1 MADDFRSIAPY
12 EGQDFEDAISRLR
25 QYPQLLNNFTDI
37 ISRHNRIV
45 NKWKSFHAKSLLAHL
60 LTQVHSYT
68 DFQEY
73 ITCDLFLSMIESSS
87 IDEFSFGGVENL
99 CMPDDDQ
106 VPGGRPHIFISNHR
120 DIVLDTAL
128 LDLALFRS
136 DRQMCEM
143 VIGDNLLVNQF
154 ATDMFKVNGAVT
166 IRRSLSSASDLR
178 NETLSVSRYLKYAI
192 ETKKKSIW
200 IAQKSGRSKDGVDNT
215 SAAILK
221 MLYLAYREEGLSFQ
235 QFLEKASIVPVSISY
250 QYDPCD
256 VTKSQEEIRKL
267 KAEGVYNVYTKK
279 KYADVLDLIR
289 HQHFGY
295 HVLVTIVAVGDHPVR
310 ILDDVIIGHERAVV
324 KRHKAAA
331 GRQKLVIGVVHLQ
344 HQHGF
349 GRALNGVRIGR
360 KAGFRQCAG
369 GQEQAQGQNRRCK
382 SLHNISPS
390 IEHYIIL
397 LTRSQLCCRIPA
409 GKAQPRSPAFSR

>member
-128 LDLALFRS
+128 LDLALFRNG
-136 DRQMCEM
+136 RQMCEM

-192 ETKKKSIW
+192 ETKRKSIW

-289 HQHFGY
+289 GLRLPKGNVHIQVGAPLDPSLADARTAVREMDRQIHLNYKLHDTNYFAYDYINGTNEFESNYANMNTKAFVKHYRHLKPEVRDMVYKGY
-295 HVLVTIVAVGDHPVR
+295 ANPV
-310 ILDDVIIGHERAVV
+310 ISMLE
-324 KRHKAAA
+324 
-331 GRQKLVIGVVHLQ
+331 
-344 HQHGF
+344 
-349 GRALNGVRIGR
+349 
-360 KAGFRQCAG
+360 
-369 GQEQAQGQNRRCK
+369 EK
-382 SLHNISPS
+382 SLES
-390 IEHYIIL
+390 L
-397 LTRSQLCCRIPA
+397 
-409 GKAQPRSPAFSR
+409 

>member
-1 MADDFRSIAPY
+1 MVDDFKDIAPY

-106 VPGGRPHIFISNHR
+106 IPGGRPHIFISNHR

-178 NETLSVSRYLKYAI
+178 NETLRVSRYLKYAI

-235 QFLEKASIVPVSISY
+235 QFLERASIVPVSISY

-289 HQHFGY
+289 GLRLPKGNVHIQ
-295 HVLVTIVAVGDHPVR
+295 VGAP
-310 ILDDVIIGHERAVV
+310 LDPSLADART
-324 KRHKAAA
+324 AAREID
-331 GRQKLVIGVVHLQ
+331 RQVHLNYKLYDTNY
-344 HQHGF
+344 F
-349 GRALNGVRIGR
+349 AYDYINGTTDYASKYANMNTKAFVKHYRHLRPEVRDMVYKGYANPVISML
-360 KAGFRQCAG
+360 
-369 GQEQAQGQNRRCK
+369 EEK
-382 SLHNISPS
+382 SLES
-390 IEHYIIL
+390 L
-397 LTRSQLCCRIPA
+397 
-409 GKAQPRSPAFSR
+409 

>member
-128 LDLALFRS
+128 LDLALFRNG
-136 DRQMCEM
+136 RQMCEM

-192 ETKKKSIW
+192 ETKRKSIW

-235 QFLEKASIVPVSISY
+235 QFLERASIVPVSISY

-289 HQHFGY
+289 GLRLPKGNVHIQVGAPLDPSLADARTAVREMDRQIHLNYKLHDTNYFAYDYINGTTDYASKYANMNTKAFVKHYRHLKPEVRDMVYKGY
-295 HVLVTIVAVGDHPVR
+295 ANPV
-310 ILDDVIIGHERAVV
+310 ISMLE
-324 KRHKAAA
+324 
-331 GRQKLVIGVVHLQ
+331 
-344 HQHGF
+344 
-349 GRALNGVRIGR
+349 
-360 KAGFRQCAG
+360 
-369 GQEQAQGQNRRCK
+369 EK
-382 SLHNISPS
+382 SLES
-390 IEHYIIL
+390 L
-397 LTRSQLCCRIPA
+397 
-409 GKAQPRSPAFSR
+409 

>member
-1 MADDFRSIAPY
+1 MVDEFKDIAPY
-12 EGQDFEDAISRLR
+12 EGQDFEDALARLR

-37 ISRHNRIV
+37 ISRHNRLV
-45 NKWKSFHAKSLLAHL
+45 NKWKSFHAKSLLSHM

-68 DFQEY
+68 DFQEF

-87 IDEFSFGGVENL
+87 IDEFSFGGMENL
-99 CMPDDDQ
+99 CLPGDDE
-106 VPGGRPHIFISNHR
+106 VEGGLPHIYISNHR

-136 DRQMCEM
+136 GRQMCEM

-166 IRRSLSSASDLR
+166 IKRSLSSASDLR
-178 NETLSVSRYLKYAI
+178 NETLRVSRYLRRAV
-192 ETKKKSIW
+192 ETKRKSIW

-221 MLYLAYREEGLSFQ
+221 MLYLAYREDGLSFQ
-235 QFLEKASIVPVSISY
+235 QFLERASIVPVSISY

-267 KAEGVYNVYTKK
+267 KAEGVYDVYHKK

-289 HQHFGY
+289 GLRLPKGDV
-295 HVLVTIVAVGDHPVR
+295 HV
-310 ILDDVIIGHERAVV
+310 
-324 KRHKAAA
+324 
-331 GRQKLVIGVVHLQ
+331 QIGVPLDAASTTDARAAVRELDRQIHLNYRL
-344 HQHGF
+344 HDTNYF
-349 GRALNGVRIGR
+349 AYDLLNGGERFASQYSDMNTKAFVKHYRHLRPEVRDMVY
-360 KAGFRQCAG
+360 G
-369 GQEQAQGQNRRCK
+369 GYANPVVSMLKERDPSCEEQ
-382 SLHNISPS
+382 
-390 IEHYIIL
+390 
-397 LTRSQLCCRIPA
+397 
-409 GKAQPRSPAFSR
+409 

>member
-99 CMPDDDQ
+99 CIPDDDQ

-128 LDLALFRS
+128 LDLALFRNG
-136 DRQMCEM
+136 RQMCEM

-178 NETLSVSRYLKYAI
+178 NETLRVSRYLKYAI

-200 IAQKSGRSKDGVDNT
+200 IAQKSGRSKDGIDNT

-279 KYADVLDLIR
+279 EYADVLDLIR
-289 HQHFGY
+289 GLRLPKGDVHIQLGTP
-295 HVLVTIVAVGDHPVR
+295 LDPSLADARTAVREID
-310 ILDDVIIGHERAVV
+310 
-324 KRHKAAA
+324 
-331 GRQKLVIGVVHLQ
+331 RQVHLNYKLYDTNY
-344 HQHGF
+344 F
-349 GRALNGVRIGR
+349 AYDYINGTTDYASKYANMNTKAFVKHYRHLRPEVRDMVYKGYANPVISML
-360 KAGFRQCAG
+360 
-369 GQEQAQGQNRRCK
+369 EEK
-382 SLHNISPS
+382 SLES
-390 IEHYIIL
+390 L
-397 LTRSQLCCRIPA
+397 
-409 GKAQPRSPAFSR
+409 

>member
-1 MADDFRSIAPY
+1 MVDEFKDIAPY
-12 EGQDFEDAISRLR
+12 EGQDFEDALARLR

-37 ISRHNRIV
+37 ISRHNRLV
-45 NKWKSFHAKSLLAHL
+45 NKWKSFHAKSLLSHM

-68 DFQEY
+68 DFQEF

-87 IDEFSFGGVENL
+87 IDEFSFGGMENL
-99 CMPDDDQ
+99 SLPGDDE
-106 VPGGRPHIFISNHR
+106 VEGGLPHIYISNHR

-136 DRQMCEM
+136 GRQMCEM

-166 IRRSLSSASDLR
+166 IKRSLSSASDLR
-178 NETLSVSRYLKYAI
+178 NETLRVSRYLRHAV
-192 ETKKKSIW
+192 ETKRKSIW

-221 MLYLAYREEGLSFQ
+221 MLYLAYREDGLSFQ
-235 QFLEKASIVPVSISY
+235 QFLERASIVPVSISY

-267 KAEGVYNVYTKK
+267 KAEGVYDVYHKK

-289 HQHFGY
+289 GLRLPKGDV
-295 HVLVTIVAVGDHPVR
+295 HV
-310 ILDDVIIGHERAVV
+310 
-324 KRHKAAA
+324 
-331 GRQKLVIGVVHLQ
+331 QIGVPLDAASTTDARAAVRELDRQIHLNYRL
-344 HQHGF
+344 HDTNYF
-349 GRALNGVRIGR
+349 AYDLLNGGERFASQYSDMNTKAFVKHYRHLRPEVRDMVY
-360 KAGFRQCAG
+360 G
-369 GQEQAQGQNRRCK
+369 GYANPVVSMLKEREPSGEEQ
-382 SLHNISPS
+382 
-390 IEHYIIL
+390 
-397 LTRSQLCCRIPA
+397 
-409 GKAQPRSPAFSR
+409 

>member
-1 MADDFRSIAPY
+1 MVDDFKDIAPY

-128 LDLALFRS
+128 LDLALFRNG
-136 DRQMCEM
+136 RQMCEM

-235 QFLEKASIVPVSISY
+235 QFLERASIVPVSISY

-289 HQHFGY
+289 GLRLPKGNVHIQVGAPLDPSLADARTAVREMDRQIHLNYKLHDTNYFAYDYINGTTDYASKYANMNTKAFVKHYRHLKPEVRDMVYKGY
-295 HVLVTIVAVGDHPVR
+295 ANPV
-310 ILDDVIIGHERAVV
+310 ISMLEE
-324 KRHKAAA
+324 KN
-331 GRQKLVIGVVHLQ
+331 L
-344 HQHGF
+344 
-349 GRALNGVRIGR
+349 
-360 KAGFRQCAG
+360 
-369 GQEQAQGQNRRCK
+369 E
-382 SLHNISPS
+382 SL
-390 IEHYIIL
+390 
-397 LTRSQLCCRIPA
+397 
-409 GKAQPRSPAFSR
+409 

>member
-87 IDEFSFGGVENL
+87 IDEFSFGGFENL
-99 CMPDDDQ
+99 SMPGDDQ
-106 VPGGRPHIFISNHR
+106 IPGGRPHIFISNHR

-235 QFLEKASIVPVSISY
+235 QFLERASIVPVSISY

-289 HQHFGY
+289 GLRLPKGNVHIQVGAPLDPSLADARTAVREMDRQIHLNYKLHDTNYFAYDYINGTTDYASKYANMNTKAFVKHYRHLKPEVRDMVYKGY
-295 HVLVTIVAVGDHPVR
+295 ANPV
-310 ILDDVIIGHERAVV
+310 ISMLE
-324 KRHKAAA
+324 
-331 GRQKLVIGVVHLQ
+331 
-344 HQHGF
+344 
-349 GRALNGVRIGR
+349 
-360 KAGFRQCAG
+360 
-369 GQEQAQGQNRRCK
+369 EK
-382 SLHNISPS
+382 SLES
-390 IEHYIIL
+390 L
-397 LTRSQLCCRIPA
+397 
-409 GKAQPRSPAFSR
+409 

>member
-60 LTQVHSYT
+60 LTQVHSYA

-178 NETLSVSRYLKYAI
+178 NETLRVSRYLKYAI

-235 QFLEKASIVPVSISY
+235 QFLERASIVPVSISY

-289 HQHFGY
+289 GLRLPKGDVHIQLGTPFDPS
-295 HVLVTIVAVGDHPVR
+295 LADARTAVREID
-310 ILDDVIIGHERAVV
+310 
-324 KRHKAAA
+324 
-331 GRQKLVIGVVHLQ
+331 RQVHLNYKLYDTNY
-344 HQHGF
+344 F
-349 GRALNGVRIGR
+349 AYDYINGTTDYASKYANMNTKAFVKHYRHLRPEVRDMVYKGYANPVISML
-360 KAGFRQCAG
+360 
-369 GQEQAQGQNRRCK
+369 EEK
-382 SLHNISPS
+382 SLES
-390 IEHYIIL
+390 L
-397 LTRSQLCCRIPA
+397 
-409 GKAQPRSPAFSR
+409 

>member
-1 MADDFRSIAPY
+1 MVDDFKDIAPY

-106 VPGGRPHIFISNHR
+106 VSGGRPHIFISNHR

-128 LDLALFRS
+128 LDLALFRNG
-136 DRQMCEM
+136 RQMCEM

-289 HQHFGY
+289 GLRLPKGNVHIQVGAPLDPSLADARTAVREMDRQIHLNYKLHDTNYFAYDYINGTTDYASKYANMNTKAFVKHYRHLKPEVRDMVYKGY
-295 HVLVTIVAVGDHPVR
+295 ANPV
-310 ILDDVIIGHERAVV
+310 ISMLE
-324 KRHKAAA
+324 
-331 GRQKLVIGVVHLQ
+331 
-344 HQHGF
+344 
-349 GRALNGVRIGR
+349 
-360 KAGFRQCAG
+360 
-369 GQEQAQGQNRRCK
+369 EK
-382 SLHNISPS
+382 SLES
-390 IEHYIIL
+390 L
-397 LTRSQLCCRIPA
+397 
-409 GKAQPRSPAFSR
+409 

>member
-128 LDLALFRS
+128 LDLALFRNG
-136 DRQMCEM
+136 RQMCEM

-289 HQHFGY
+289 GLRLPKGNVHIQVGAPLDPSLADARTAVREMDRQIHLNYKLHDTNYFAYDYINGTTDYASKYANMNTKAFVKHYRHLKPEVRDMVYKGY
-295 HVLVTIVAVGDHPVR
+295 ANPV
-310 ILDDVIIGHERAVV
+310 ISMLE
-324 KRHKAAA
+324 
-331 GRQKLVIGVVHLQ
+331 
-344 HQHGF
+344 
-349 GRALNGVRIGR
+349 
-360 KAGFRQCAG
+360 
-369 GQEQAQGQNRRCK
+369 EK
-382 SLHNISPS
+382 SLES
-390 IEHYIIL
+390 L
-397 LTRSQLCCRIPA
+397 
-409 GKAQPRSPAFSR
+409 

>member
-1 MADDFRSIAPY
+1 MVDDFKDIAPY

-45 NKWKSFHAKSLLAHL
+45 NKWKSFHAKSLLTHL

-87 IDEFSFGGVENL
+87 IDEFTFGGLENL
-99 CMPDDDQ
+99 AMPGDDQ

-128 LDLALFRS
+128 LDLALFRG

-178 NETLSVSRYLKYAI
+178 NETLRVSRYLKYAI
-192 ETKKKSIW
+192 ETKRKSIW
-200 IAQKSGRSKDGVDNT
+200 IAQKSGRSKDGIDNT

-289 HQHFGY
+289 GLRLPKGDVHIQLGTP
-295 HVLVTIVAVGDHPVR
+295 LAPSLSDARTAVREID
-310 ILDDVIIGHERAVV
+310 
-324 KRHKAAA
+324 
-331 GRQKLVIGVVHLQ
+331 RQVHLNYKL
-344 HQHGF
+344 HDTNYF
-349 GRALNGVRIGR
+349 AYDYINGTTDYASKYADMNTKAFVKHYRHLKPEVRDMVYKGYANPVISMLEEKR
-360 KAGFRQCAG
+360 L
-369 GQEQAQGQNRRCK
+369 EEN
-382 SLHNISPS
+382 SLES
-390 IEHYIIL
+390 L
-397 LTRSQLCCRIPA
+397 
-409 GKAQPRSPAFSR
+409 

>member
-1 MADDFRSIAPY
+1 MVDDFKDIAPY

-128 LDLALFRS
+128 LDLALFRNG
-136 DRQMCEM
+136 RQMCEM

-192 ETKKKSIW
+192 ETKRKSIW

-289 HQHFGY
+289 GLRLPKGDVHIQLGTPLDPSLADARTAVREMDRQIHLNYKLYDTNYFAYDYINGTTDYESKYANMNTKAFVKHYRHLKPEVRDMVYKGY
-295 HVLVTIVAVGDHPVR
+295 ANPV
-310 ILDDVIIGHERAVV
+310 ISMLE
-324 KRHKAAA
+324 
-331 GRQKLVIGVVHLQ
+331 
-344 HQHGF
+344 
-349 GRALNGVRIGR
+349 
-360 KAGFRQCAG
+360 
-369 GQEQAQGQNRRCK
+369 EK
-382 SLHNISPS
+382 SLES
-390 IEHYIIL
+390 L
-397 LTRSQLCCRIPA
+397 
-409 GKAQPRSPAFSR
+409 

>member
-1 MADDFRSIAPY
+1 MVDDFKDIAPY

-128 LDLALFRS
+128 LDLALFRNG
-136 DRQMCEM
+136 RQMCEM

-235 QFLEKASIVPVSISY
+235 QFLERASIVPVSISY

-289 HQHFGY
+289 GLRLPKGDVHIQVGAP
-295 HVLVTIVAVGDHPVR
+295 LDPSLADARTAVREID
-310 ILDDVIIGHERAVV
+310 
-324 KRHKAAA
+324 
-331 GRQKLVIGVVHLQ
+331 RQVHLNYKLYDTNY
-344 HQHGF
+344 F
-349 GRALNGVRIGR
+349 AYDYINGTTDYASKYANMNTKAFVKHYRHLRPEVRDMVYKGYANPVISML
-360 KAGFRQCAG
+360 
-369 GQEQAQGQNRRCK
+369 EEK
-382 SLHNISPS
+382 SLES
-390 IEHYIIL
+390 L
-397 LTRSQLCCRIPA
+397 
-409 GKAQPRSPAFSR
+409 

>member
-1 MADDFRSIAPY
+1 MVDNFKDIAPY

-128 LDLALFRS
+128 LDLALFRNG
-136 DRQMCEM
+136 RQMCEM

-235 QFLEKASIVPVSISY
+235 QFLERASIVPVSISY

-289 HQHFGY
+289 GLRLPKGNVHIQVGAPLDPSLADARTAVREMDRQIHLNYKLHDTNYFAYDYINGTTDYASKYANMNTKAFVKHYRHLKPEVRDMVYKGY
-295 HVLVTIVAVGDHPVR
+295 ANPV
-310 ILDDVIIGHERAVV
+310 ISMLEE
-324 KRHKAAA
+324 KN
-331 GRQKLVIGVVHLQ
+331 L
-344 HQHGF
+344 
-349 GRALNGVRIGR
+349 
-360 KAGFRQCAG
+360 
-369 GQEQAQGQNRRCK
+369 E
-382 SLHNISPS
+382 SL
-390 IEHYIIL
+390 
-397 LTRSQLCCRIPA
+397 
-409 GKAQPRSPAFSR
+409 

>member
-1 MADDFRSIAPY
+1 MVDDFKDIAPY

-128 LDLALFRS
+128 LDLALFRNG
-136 DRQMCEM
+136 RQMCEM

-289 HQHFGY
+289 GLRLPKGNVHIQVGAPLDPSLADARTAVREMDRQIHLNYKLHDTNYFAYDYINGTTDYASKYANMNTKAFVKHYRHLKPEVRDMVYKGY
-295 HVLVTIVAVGDHPVR
+295 ANPV
-310 ILDDVIIGHERAVV
+310 ISMLE
-324 KRHKAAA
+324 
-331 GRQKLVIGVVHLQ
+331 
-344 HQHGF
+344 
-349 GRALNGVRIGR
+349 
-360 KAGFRQCAG
+360 
-369 GQEQAQGQNRRCK
+369 EK
-382 SLHNISPS
+382 SLES
-390 IEHYIIL
+390 L
-397 LTRSQLCCRIPA
+397 
-409 GKAQPRSPAFSR
+409 

>member
-1 MADDFRSIAPY
+1 MVDDFKDIAPY

-37 ISRHNRIV
+37 ISRHNRLV
-45 NKWKSFHAKSLLAHL
+45 NKWKSFHAKSLLSHL

-87 IDEFSFGGVENL
+87 IDEFTFGGFENL
-99 CMPDDDQ
+99 LALDDDL

-128 LDLALFRS
+128 LDLALFRN

-178 NETLSVSRYLKYAI
+178 NETLRVSRYLKYAI
-192 ETKKKSIW
+192 ETKRKSVW

-221 MLYLAYREEGLSFQ
+221 MLYLAYREESLSFQ
-235 QFLEKASIVPVSISY
+235 QFLEKVSIVPVSISY

-289 HQHFGY
+289 GLRLPKGNVHIQLGTPLDPSLADARTAVREIDHQ
-295 HVLVTIVAVGDHPVR
+295 
-310 ILDDVIIGHERAVV
+310 
-324 KRHKAAA
+324 
-331 GRQKLVIGVVHLQ
+331 VHLNYKL
-344 HQHGF
+344 HDTNYF
-349 GRALNGVRIGR
+349 AYDYINGTTDYASKYADMNTKAFVKHYRHLKPEVRDMVYKGYANPVISMLEEKR
-360 KAGFRQCAG
+360 L
-369 GQEQAQGQNRRCK
+369 EEK
-382 SLHNISPS
+382 SLES
-390 IEHYIIL
+390 L
-397 LTRSQLCCRIPA
+397 
-409 GKAQPRSPAFSR
+409 

>member
-1 MADDFRSIAPY
+1 MVDDFKDIAPY

-128 LDLALFRS
+128 LDLALFRNG
-136 DRQMCEM
+136 RQMCEM

-235 QFLEKASIVPVSISY
+235 QFLERASIVPVSISY

-289 HQHFGY
+289 GLRLPKGNVHIQVGAPLDPSLADARTAVREMDRQIHLNYKLHDTNYFAYDYINGTNEFESNYANMNTKAFVKHYRHLKPEVRDMVYKGY
-295 HVLVTIVAVGDHPVR
+295 ANPV
-310 ILDDVIIGHERAVV
+310 ISMLE
-324 KRHKAAA
+324 
-331 GRQKLVIGVVHLQ
+331 
-344 HQHGF
+344 
-349 GRALNGVRIGR
+349 
-360 KAGFRQCAG
+360 
-369 GQEQAQGQNRRCK
+369 EK
-382 SLHNISPS
+382 SLES
-390 IEHYIIL
+390 L
-397 LTRSQLCCRIPA
+397 
-409 GKAQPRSPAFSR
+409 

>member
-1 MADDFRSIAPY
+1 MVDDFKDIAPY

-128 LDLALFRS
+128 LDLALFRNG
-136 DRQMCEM
+136 RQMCEM

-235 QFLEKASIVPVSISY
+235 QFLERASIVPVSISY

-289 HQHFGY
+289 GLRLPKGNVHIQVGAPLDPSLADARTAVREMDRQIHLNYKLHDTNYFAYDYINGTTDYASKYANMNTKAFVKHYRHLKPEVRDMVYKGY
-295 HVLVTIVAVGDHPVR
+295 ANPV
-310 ILDDVIIGHERAVV
+310 ISMLE
-324 KRHKAAA
+324 
-331 GRQKLVIGVVHLQ
+331 
-344 HQHGF
+344 
-349 GRALNGVRIGR
+349 
-360 KAGFRQCAG
+360 
-369 GQEQAQGQNRRCK
+369 EK
-382 SLHNISPS
+382 SLES
-390 IEHYIIL
+390 L
-397 LTRSQLCCRIPA
+397 
-409 GKAQPRSPAFSR
+409 

>member
-1 MADDFRSIAPY
+1 MVDNFKDIAPY

-128 LDLALFRS
+128 LDLALFRNG
-136 DRQMCEM
+136 RQMCEM

-192 ETKKKSIW
+192 ETKRKSIW

-235 QFLEKASIVPVSISY
+235 QFLERASIVPVSISY

-289 HQHFGY
+289 GLRLPKGNVHIQVGAPLDPSLADARTAVREMDRQIHLNYKLHDTNYFAYDYINGTTDYASKYANMNTKAFVKHYRHLKPEVRDMVYKGY
-295 HVLVTIVAVGDHPVR
+295 ANPV
-310 ILDDVIIGHERAVV
+310 ISMLE
-324 KRHKAAA
+324 
-331 GRQKLVIGVVHLQ
+331 
-344 HQHGF
+344 
-349 GRALNGVRIGR
+349 
-360 KAGFRQCAG
+360 
-369 GQEQAQGQNRRCK
+369 EK
-382 SLHNISPS
+382 SLES
-390 IEHYIIL
+390 L
-397 LTRSQLCCRIPA
+397 
-409 GKAQPRSPAFSR
+409 

>member
-128 LDLALFRS
+128 LDLALFRNG
-136 DRQMCEM
+136 RQMCEM

-192 ETKKKSIW
+192 ETKRKSIW

-289 HQHFGY
+289 GLRLPKGNVHIQVGAPLDPSLADARTAVREMDRQIHLNYKLNDTNYFAYDYINGTTDYASKYANMNTKAFVKHYRHLKPEVRDMVYKGY
-295 HVLVTIVAVGDHPVR
+295 ANPV
-310 ILDDVIIGHERAVV
+310 ISMLE
-324 KRHKAAA
+324 
-331 GRQKLVIGVVHLQ
+331 
-344 HQHGF
+344 
-349 GRALNGVRIGR
+349 
-360 KAGFRQCAG
+360 
-369 GQEQAQGQNRRCK
+369 EK
-382 SLHNISPS
+382 SLES
-390 IEHYIIL
+390 L
-397 LTRSQLCCRIPA
+397 
-409 GKAQPRSPAFSR
+409 

>member
-1 MADDFRSIAPY
+1 MVDDFKDIAPY

-128 LDLALFRS
+128 LDLALFRNG
-136 DRQMCEM
+136 RQMCEM

-215 SAAILK
+215 SPAILK

-235 QFLEKASIVPVSISY
+235 QFLERASIVPVSISY

-289 HQHFGY
+289 GLRLPKGNVHIQVGAPLDPSLADARTAVREMDRQIHLNYKLHDTNYFAYDYINGTNEFESNYANMNTKAFVKHYRHLKPEVRDMVYKGY
-295 HVLVTIVAVGDHPVR
+295 ANPV
-310 ILDDVIIGHERAVV
+310 ISMLE
-324 KRHKAAA
+324 
-331 GRQKLVIGVVHLQ
+331 
-344 HQHGF
+344 
-349 GRALNGVRIGR
+349 
-360 KAGFRQCAG
+360 
-369 GQEQAQGQNRRCK
+369 EK
-382 SLHNISPS
+382 SLES
-390 IEHYIIL
+390 L
-397 LTRSQLCCRIPA
+397 
-409 GKAQPRSPAFSR
+409 

>member
-289 HQHFGY
+289 GLRLPKGNVHIQVGAPLDPSLADARTAVREMDRQIHLNYKLHDTNYFAYDYINGTTDYASKYANMNTKAFVKHYRHLKPEVRDMVYKGY
-295 HVLVTIVAVGDHPVR
+295 ANPV
-310 ILDDVIIGHERAVV
+310 ISMLE
-324 KRHKAAA
+324 
-331 GRQKLVIGVVHLQ
+331 
-344 HQHGF
+344 
-349 GRALNGVRIGR
+349 
-360 KAGFRQCAG
+360 
-369 GQEQAQGQNRRCK
+369 EK
-382 SLHNISPS
+382 SLES
-390 IEHYIIL
+390 L
-397 LTRSQLCCRIPA
+397 
-409 GKAQPRSPAFSR
+409 

>member
-1 MADDFRSIAPY
+1 MVDDFKDIAPY

-60 LTQVHSYT
+60 LTQVHSYA

-73 ITCDLFLSMIESSS
+73 ITSDLFLSMIESSS
-87 IDEFSFGGVENL
+87 IDEFSFGGFENL
-99 CMPDDDQ
+99 SMPDDDQ
-106 VPGGRPHIFISNHR
+106 VSGGRPHIFISNHR

-128 LDLALFRS
+128 LDLALFRNG
-136 DRQMCEM
+136 RQMCEM

-289 HQHFGY
+289 GLRLPKGNVHIQVGAPLDPSLADARTAVREMDRQIHLNYKLHDTNYFAYDYINGTTDYASKYANMNTKAFVKHYRHLKPEVRDMVYKGY
-295 HVLVTIVAVGDHPVR
+295 ANPV
-310 ILDDVIIGHERAVV
+310 ISMLE
-324 KRHKAAA
+324 
-331 GRQKLVIGVVHLQ
+331 
-344 HQHGF
+344 
-349 GRALNGVRIGR
+349 
-360 KAGFRQCAG
+360 
-369 GQEQAQGQNRRCK
+369 EK
-382 SLHNISPS
+382 SLES
-390 IEHYIIL
+390 L
-397 LTRSQLCCRIPA
+397 
-409 GKAQPRSPAFSR
+409 

>member
-1 MADDFRSIAPY
+1 MVDDFKDIAPY

-192 ETKKKSIW
+192 ETKRKSIW

-235 QFLEKASIVPVSISY
+235 QFLERASIVPVSISY

-289 HQHFGY
+289 GLRLPKGNVHIQVGAPLDPSLADARTAVREMDRQIHLNYKLHDTNYFAYDYINGTTDYASKYANMNTKAFVKHYRHLKPEVRDMVYKGY
-295 HVLVTIVAVGDHPVR
+295 ANPV
-310 ILDDVIIGHERAVV
+310 ISMLE
-324 KRHKAAA
+324 
-331 GRQKLVIGVVHLQ
+331 
-344 HQHGF
+344 
-349 GRALNGVRIGR
+349 
-360 KAGFRQCAG
+360 
-369 GQEQAQGQNRRCK
+369 EK
-382 SLHNISPS
+382 SLES
-390 IEHYIIL
+390 L
-397 LTRSQLCCRIPA
+397 
-409 GKAQPRSPAFSR
+409 

>member
-128 LDLALFRS
+128 LDLALFRNG
-136 DRQMCEM
+136 RQMCEM

-192 ETKKKSIW
+192 ETKRKSIW

-289 HQHFGY
+289 GLRLPKGNVHIQVGAPLDPSLADARTAVREMDRQIHLNYKLHDTNYFAYDYINGTTDYASKYANMNTKAFVKHYRHLKPEVRDMVYKGY
-295 HVLVTIVAVGDHPVR
+295 ANPV
-310 ILDDVIIGHERAVV
+310 ISMLE
-324 KRHKAAA
+324 
-331 GRQKLVIGVVHLQ
+331 
-344 HQHGF
+344 
-349 GRALNGVRIGR
+349 
-360 KAGFRQCAG
+360 
-369 GQEQAQGQNRRCK
+369 EK
-382 SLHNISPS
+382 SLES
-390 IEHYIIL
+390 L
-397 LTRSQLCCRIPA
+397 
-409 GKAQPRSPAFSR
+409 